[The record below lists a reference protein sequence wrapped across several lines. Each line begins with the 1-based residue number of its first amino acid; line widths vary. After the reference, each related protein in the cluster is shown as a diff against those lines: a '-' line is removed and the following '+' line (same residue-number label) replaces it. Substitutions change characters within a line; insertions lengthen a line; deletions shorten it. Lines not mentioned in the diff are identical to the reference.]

1 MAEQG
6 IDTLPF
12 SASRTKGMG
21 MRKLILTVVSVAN
34 RRLVE
39 RHALVVGLM
48 VAIAL
53 VGATSCSGSPDQGG
67 HDSSRKHN
75 DAASK
80 DESEKPKT
88 VVVNKG
94 MSKKEEKKLNKR
106 LNELE
111 KEVEAQDENSS
122 GATASSAAET
132 SQPEPAEQQ
141 VEDQV
146 RAAAGAYYQAVEDE
160 DWGYT

>member
-1 MAEQG
+1 VAEQE

-12 SASRTKGMG
+12 SASLTKGMG

-34 RRLVE
+34 RGLVE
-39 RHALVVGLM
+39 RCALTVGLM
-48 VAIAL
+48 VVTAL
-53 VGATSCSGSPDQGG
+53 FGVTSCSESPDQGG
-67 HDSSRKHN
+67 HNSSRKHN

-80 DESEKPKT
+80 DESEKSKT

-94 MSKKEEKKLNKR
+94 MSKKEEKKLNER

-111 KEVEAQDENSS
+111 KEVAAQEEKSS
-122 GATASSAAET
+122 GATASSDAET

-146 RAAAGAYYQAVEDE
+146 RAAAGAYYQAVED
-160 DWGYT
+160 